1 GDTGGVHGGAFT
13 EDEDGAVAPLIV
25 QGEAGRRG
33 NGGVAVAQ
41 GDGLEV
47 VVHPLPELAFTV
59 IGLGLIEARELRV
72 HVHDLL
78 SVGVLWRGDRLDDPY
93 FARLPAIV
101 GVPVRGVVEV
111 NDGELGV
118 ALGLGIPRRLGGVGH
133 HQQLA
138 LAEQFVLRVP
148 AWVRVEDLDI
158 VRELIGAANRV
169 HPGAA
174 GQATGTPYRFHVGPG
189 VFELR

>member
-1 GDTGGVHGGAFT
+1 RPDGGQVSHVSACDFLQFAQVDVVRGDTGGVHGGAFT

-59 IGLGLIEARELRV
+59 IGLGLVEARELRV

-78 SVGVLWRGDRLDDPY
+78 
-93 FARLPAIV
+93 
-101 GVPVRGVVEV
+101 
-111 NDGELGV
+111 
-118 ALGLGIPRRLGGVGH
+118 
-133 HQQLA
+133 
-138 LAEQFVLRVP
+138 
-148 AWVRVEDLDI
+148 
-158 VRELIGAANRV
+158 
-169 HPGAA
+169 
-174 GQATGTPYRFHVGPG
+174 
-189 VFELR
+189 